1 MGQGIHSPLDPMT
14 FQTTL
19 SDIELLPEGNGVS
32 KLSGEELLNRLA
44 AVFDYLPE
52 GTTFSVDGEKI
63 SIMVPES
70 QATQKAE
77 ASRLAEKAAQR
88 ARQGEYQKAKD
99 IYQRVL
105 ELNPAHPTARRDLAM
120 IFVETGDNDEAK
132 DYLIESLRL
141 TPDDPWSLVV
151 LANQYAKEDDQETAA
166 KFVRRALELK
176 PGDPW
181 ALNTL
186 ATALMEEGKHDEA
199 LKSYEEAIASDGSFA
214 NAHYGRAMVLIRLER
229 FEDAAKALRKMFSNG
244 KLEDA
249 RTKIVF
255 EKARSAY
262 IHVQNII
269 ANNHLS
275 ETDSLVERL
284 SAEGETLSGYPV
296 QFEEGPLDA
305 QIVAR
310 IKMAWRHDTDHHKVT
325 LREGDFPKLLK
336 NYHSVHEL
344 MHLFMESAARDQGT
358 NRWFVTT
365 PETRANSSMALKAD
379 LRRLEKKGYR
389 DDQVAGLISELV
401 TGVNLF
407 LFNCP
412 IDMVIERRIWRDYP
426 ELRESQFC
434 GLASIAH
441 NSRKVTMDPKIRD
454 FVPPTLLRIND
465 ILNGVFALF
474 VDELFEGATAYA
486 FAYSKFP
493 TFKDAEKLYA
503 LWKEKSADLSPG
515 GEYDLVDAFGEFLGI
530 RDWYTWKSDRG
541 FIPPEGILDDVD
553 KEGATNPELLKA
565 QAPASVMYLLDALE
579 RLSSLE
585 PDQVKRIAFEI
596 AVMGQEGIDYSSPEN
611 KYRLKSLPGQAMSG
625 LQLMCLM
632 YAGFKQVA
640 PDMDSG
646 MDLEKEY
653 QQALGLWKGKK

>member
-1 MGQGIHSPLDPMT
+1 M
-14 FQTTL
+14 
-19 SDIELLPEGNGVS
+19 
-32 KLSGEELLNRLA
+32 
-44 AVFDYLPE
+44 
-52 GTTFSVDGEKI
+52 
-63 SIMVPES
+63 
-70 QATQKAE
+70 
-77 ASRLAEKAAQR
+77 
-88 ARQGEYQKAKD
+88 
-99 IYQRVL
+99 
-105 ELNPAHPTARRDLAM
+105 
-120 IFVETGDNDEAK
+120 
-132 DYLIESLRL
+132 
-141 TPDDPWSLVV
+141 
-151 LANQYAKEDDQETAA
+151 
-166 KFVRRALELK
+166 
-176 PGDPW
+176 
-181 ALNTL
+181 
-186 ATALMEEGKHDEA
+186 
-199 LKSYEEAIASDGSFA
+199 
-214 NAHYGRAMVLIRLER
+214 
-229 FEDAAKALRKMFSNG
+229 
-244 KLEDA
+244 
-249 RTKIVF
+249 
-255 EKARSAY
+255 
-262 IHVQNII
+262 
-269 ANNHLS
+269 
-275 ETDSLVERL
+275 ERL

-310 IKMAWRHDTDHHKVT
+310 IKMAWRHDADHHMVT

-365 PETRANSSMALKAD
+365 PETRANSSIALKAD

-389 DDQVAGLISELV
+389 DDQVAGLINELV

-486 FAYSKFP
+486 DAYRKFP
-493 TFKDAEKLYA
+493 TFKDSEKLFA
-503 LWKEKSADLSPG
+503 LWKEKSSDLTPG
-515 GEYDLVDAFGEFLGI
+515 SEYNLVDAFGEFLGI

-541 FIPPEGILDDVD
+541 FLPPDGILNDVD

-565 QAPASVMYLLDALE
+565 KAPASVMYLLDALE
-579 RLSSLE
+579 RFSSLE
-585 PDQVKRIAFEI
+585 PDEVKRIAFEI

-646 MDLEKEY
+646 MDLKKEY
-653 QQALGLWKGKK
+653 QQALAIWNAKK

>member
-1 MGQGIHSPLDPMT
+1 MT

-19 SDIELLPEGNGVS
+19 ANIELLPEGSGVS
-32 KLSGEELLNRLA
+32 KMSGEELLERLA
-44 AVFDYLPE
+44 LVFDYLPE
-52 GTTFSVDGEKI
+52 GTTFQVNGEKV
-63 SIMVPES
+63 SITVPES
-70 QATQKAE
+70 LATQKAE
-77 ASRLAEKAAQR
+77 AERLAEKAAQR
-88 ARQGEYQKAKD
+88 ARQGEYEKAKD
-99 IYQRVL
+99 IYRRVL
-105 ELNPAHPTARRDLAM
+105 ELDPVHPNARRDLAM
-120 IFVETGDNDEAK
+120 ICVETGDNDEAK

-141 TPDDPWSLVV
+141 APEDAWSLVV
-151 LANQYAKEDDQETAA
+151 LANQYAKEDDHETAC

-186 ATALMEEGKHDEA
+186 ATALMEQGLLEES
-199 LKSYEEAIASDGSFA
+199 LKTYEEAIASDPSFA
-214 NAHYGRAMVLIRLER
+214 NAHYGRSMVLIRMER
-229 FEDAAKALRKMFSNG
+229 FADAAMALQEMFAQS
-244 KLEDA
+244 KLQDS
-249 RTKIVF
+249 RTQIVF
-255 EKARSAY
+255 EKARSAL

-269 ANNHLS
+269 ANNRLP
-275 ETDSLVERL
+275 ETDALVERL
-284 SAEGETLSGYPV
+284 STEGETRSGYPV

-310 IKMAWRHDTDHHKVT
+310 IKMAWRHDADHHMVT
-325 LREGDFPKLLK
+325 LRDGDFPKLLK
-336 NYHSVHEL
+336 NYYSVHEL

-365 PETRANSSMALKAD
+365 PETRKNSALALKAD

-389 DDQVAGLISELV
+389 DDQVAGLINELV
-401 TGVNLF
+401 MGVNLF

-412 IDMVIERRIWRDYP
+412 IDMEIERRIWRDYP

-486 FAYSKFP
+486 DAYRKFL
-493 TFKDAEKLYA
+493 TFKDTEKLFA
-503 LWKEKSADLSPG
+503 LWKEKSSDLTPG
-515 GEYDLVDAFGEFLGI
+515 SEYHLVDAFGEFLGI

-541 FIPPEGILDDVD
+541 FIPPDDILDDVD

-565 QAPASVMYLLDALE
+565 KAPASVLYLLDALE
-579 RLSSLE
+579 RFSSME
-585 PDQVKRIAFEI
+585 PDEVKRIAFEI

-611 KYRLKSLPGQAMSG
+611 KYRLKSLPGKTMSG

-646 MDLEKEY
+646 MDLEDEY
-653 QQALGLWKGKK
+653 QQALSLFRRG

>member
-1 MGQGIHSPLDPMT
+1 MEQGNL
-14 FQTTL
+14 
-19 SDIELLPEGNGVS
+19 
-32 KLSGEELLNRLA
+32 EE
-44 AVFDYLPE
+44 
-52 GTTFSVDGEKI
+52 S
-63 SIMVPES
+63 
-70 QATQKAE
+70 
-77 ASRLAEKAAQR
+77 
-88 ARQGEYQKAKD
+88 
-99 IYQRVL
+99 
-105 ELNPAHPTARRDLAM
+105 
-120 IFVETGDNDEAK
+120 
-132 DYLIESLRL
+132 
-141 TPDDPWSLVV
+141 
-151 LANQYAKEDDQETAA
+151 
-166 KFVRRALELK
+166 
-176 PGDPW
+176 
-181 ALNTL
+181 
-186 ATALMEEGKHDEA
+186 
-199 LKSYEEAIASDGSFA
+199 LKSYEEAISSDVSFA
-214 NAHYGRAMVLIRLER
+214 NAHYGRAMVLIRMER
-229 FEDAAKALRKMFSNG
+229 FDDASKALREMFANG
-244 KLEDA
+244 KLQDS

-275 ETDSLVERL
+275 KTDSLVERL

-310 IKMAWRHDTDHHKVT
+310 IKMAWRHDADHHMVT

-365 PETRANSSMALKAD
+365 PETRANSSIALKAD

-389 DDQVAGLISELV
+389 DDQVAGLINELV

-412 IDMVIERRIWRDYP
+412 IDMVIERRICRDYP

-474 VDELFEGATAYA
+474 VDELLEGATAYA
-486 FAYSKFP
+486 DAYRKFP
-493 TFKDAEKLYA
+493 TFKDAEKLFA
-503 LWKEKSADLSPG
+503 LWKEKSSDLTPG
-515 GEYDLVDAFGEFLGI
+515 SEYDLVDAFGEFLGI
-530 RDWYTWKSDRG
+530 RDWYTWKSDRE
-541 FIPPEGILDDVD
+541 FLPPDGILNDVD

-565 QAPASVMYLLDALE
+565 KAPASVMYLLDALE
-579 RLSSLE
+579 RFSSLE
-585 PDQVKRIAFEI
+585 PDEVKRIAFEI
-596 AVMGQEGIDYSSPEN
+596 ALMGQEGIDYSSPED

-646 MDLEKEY
+646 MDLKKEY
-653 QQALGLWKGKK
+653 QQALAIWNAKK

>member
-1 MGQGIHSPLDPMT
+1 MT

-19 SDIELLPEGNGVS
+19 SDIELLPDGDGVS
-32 KLSGEELLNRLA
+32 KLSGEDLLKRLA
-44 AVFDYLPE
+44 SVFDYLPE
-52 GTTFSVDGEKI
+52 GTLFRVDGDKVTI
-63 SIMVPES
+63 TVADSA
-70 QATQKAE
+70 ATQKGEAE
-77 ASRLAEKAAQR
+77 RLAEKAAQR
-88 ARQGEYQKAKD
+88 ARQGEYEKAKD
-99 IYQRVL
+99 IYRRVL
-105 ELNPAHPTARRDLAM
+105 ELDPAHPNARRDLAM
-120 IFVETGDNDEAK
+120 VCVETGDNDEAK
-132 DYLIESLRL
+132 DYLIEALRL
-141 TPDDPWSLVV
+141 SPDDPWSLVV

-166 KFVRRALELK
+166 RFVRRALELK

-186 ATALMEEGKHDEA
+186 ATALMEQQK
-199 LKSYEEAIASDGSFA
+199 LEEAIATYRKAIASDPAFA
-214 NAHYGRAMVLIRLER
+214 NAHYGLAMALIRMER
-229 FEDAAKALRKMFSNG
+229 FDEAAQALRSMFSGG
-244 KLEDA
+244 KHQDA
-249 RTKIVF
+249 RTRIVF

-269 ANNHLS
+269 ANNRLS
-275 ETDSLVERL
+275 ETNSLVERL
-284 SAEGETLSGYPV
+284 SAEGESRSGYPV
-296 QFEEGPLDA
+296 KFEEGPLDA
-305 QIVAR
+305 QIVAK
-310 IKMAWRHDTDHHKVT
+310 IKMAWRHATDHHMVT

-336 NYHSVHEL
+336 NYHSAHEL
-344 MHLFMESAARDQGT
+344 MHLLMESDARDQGT

-365 PETRANSSMALKAD
+365 PETRSNSALALKAD
-379 LRRLEKKGYR
+379 LRRLEKKGYSNN
-389 DDQVAGLISELV
+389 QVAGLINELI

-412 IDMVIERRIWRDYP
+412 IDMVIERRIWKDYP

-441 NSRKVTMDPKIRD
+441 HSRKVTMDPKIRD

-465 ILNGVFALF
+465 VLNGVFALF

-486 FAYSKFP
+486 DAYRKFP
-493 TFKDAEKLYA
+493 TFKDSEKLFV
-503 LWKEKSADLSPG
+503 LWKEKSSDLTPG
-515 GEYDLVDAFGEFLGI
+515 SEYDLVDAFGEFLGI

-565 QAPASVMYLLDALE
+565 KAPASVMYLLDALE
-579 RLSSLE
+579 RFSSLE
-585 PDQVKRIAFEI
+585 PDEVKRIAFEI

-611 KYRLKSLPGQAMSG
+611 RYHLKSLPGQAMSG

-653 QQALGLWKGKK
+653 QQALGIWKRKQ

>member
-1 MGQGIHSPLDPMT
+1 MT

-19 SDIELLPEGNGVS
+19 SDIELLPDGDGVS
-32 KLSGEELLNRLA
+32 KLSGEDLLKRLA
-44 AVFDYLPE
+44 SVFDYLPE
-52 GTTFSVDGEKI
+52 GTLFRVDGDKVTI
-63 SIMVPES
+63 TVADSA
-70 QATQKAE
+70 ATQKGEAE
-77 ASRLAEKAAQR
+77 RLAEKAAQR
-88 ARQGEYQKAKD
+88 ARQGEYEKAKD
-99 IYQRVL
+99 IYRRVL
-105 ELNPAHPTARRDLAM
+105 ELDPAHPNARRDLAM
-120 IFVETGDNDEAK
+120 VCVETGDNDEAK
-132 DYLIESLRL
+132 DYLIEALRL
-141 TPDDPWSLVV
+141 SPDDPWSLVV

-530 RDWYTWKSDRG
+530 GDWYTWKSDRG

>member
-1 MGQGIHSPLDPMT
+1 MI
-14 FQTTL
+14 FITTL
-19 SDIELLPEGNGVS
+19 SDIELLPEGSGVS
-32 KLSGEELLNRLA
+32 KMSGRELLDRLA
-44 AVFDYLPE
+44 SVFDYLPE
-52 GTTFSVDGEKI
+52 GTTFSINGEKI
-63 SIMVPES
+63 SITIPEAQSS
-70 QATQKAE
+70 QKVE
-77 ASRLAEKAAQR
+77 AARLAEKAAQR
-88 ARQGEYQKAKD
+88 ARQGEYEKAKD
-99 IYQRVL
+99 IYRRVL
-105 ELNPAHPTARRDLAM
+105 ELDPSHPNVRRDLAM

-186 ATALMEEGKHDEA
+186 ATALMEQGKHEEA
-199 LKSYEEAIASDGSFA
+199 LKCYDEAIANDGSFA
-214 NAHYGRAMVLIRLER
+214 SAHYGRAMVLIRLDR
-229 FEDAAKALRKMFSNG
+229 FEDAAKALREMFSQG
-244 KLEDA
+244 KLQDA
-249 RTKIVF
+249 RTRIVF

-269 ANNHLS
+269 ANNCLS

-284 SAEGETLSGYPV
+284 SAEGESRSGYPV
-296 QFEEGPLDA
+296 KFEEGPLDA

-336 NYHSVHEL
+336 NYHSAHEL
-344 MHLFMESAARDQGT
+344 MHLFMESDARDQGT
-358 NRWFVTT
+358 NRWFATT
-365 PETRANSSMALKAD
+365 PETRTNSALALKAD
-379 LRRLEKKGYR
+379 LRRLEKKGYSS
-389 DDQVAGLISELV
+389 DQVAGLINELI

-412 IDMVIERRIWRDYP
+412 IDMVIEKRIWRDYP

-434 GLASIAH
+434 GLASIVH
-441 NSRKVTMDPKIRD
+441 NSRRVTMDPKIRD

-465 ILNGVFALF
+465 ILNAVFALF

-486 FAYSKFP
+486 DSYRKFP
-493 TFKDAEKLYA
+493 TFKDSEKLFV
-503 LWKEKSADLSPG
+503 LWKDQSSDLTPG
-515 GEYDLVDAFGEFLGI
+515 SEYDLVDAFGEFLGI
-530 RDWYTWKSDRG
+530 RDWYTWKPDRG
-541 FIPPEGILDDVD
+541 FLPPDGILDDVE
-553 KEGATNPELLKA
+553 KEGATNPDLLKA
-565 QAPASVMYLLDALE
+565 KAPASVMYLLDALE
-579 RLSSLE
+579 QFSSME
-585 PDQVKRIAFEI
+585 PDEVKRIAFEI
-596 AVMGQEGIDYSSPEN
+596 AVLGQEGIDYSSPED
-611 KYRLKSLPGQAMSG
+611 KYRLKSLPQKAMSG

-632 YAGFKQVA
+632 YAGFRQVA

-653 QQALGLWKGKK
+653 QQALGIWKLKK

>member
-1 MGQGIHSPLDPMT
+1 MIFH
-14 FQTTL
+14 TTL
-19 SDIELLPEGNGVS
+19 KDLELLAIEAGASYVAGGGITD
-32 KLSGEELLNRLA
+32 KLREIFS
-44 AVFDYLPE
+44 FLPE
-52 GTTFSVDGEKI
+52 GTDFSVEGETVTI
-63 SIMVPES
+63 TVPDSE
-70 QATQKAE
+70 ATRKAE

-88 ARQGEYQKAKD
+88 ARQGEYEKAKD
-99 IYQRVL
+99 IYRRVL
-105 ELNPAHPTARRDLAM
+105 ELDPAHPNARRDLAM
-120 IFVETGDNDEAK
+120 VCVETGDNDEAK

-141 TPDDPWSLVV
+141 APGDAWSLVV

-186 ATALMEEGKHDEA
+186 ATALMEQGKQEEA
-199 LKSYEEAIASDGSFA
+199 LKTYDEAIASDASFA
-214 NAHYGRAMVLIRLER
+214 NAHYGRAMALIRMDR
-229 FEDAAKALRKMFSNG
+229 FEDAANALRQMFSNG
-244 KLEDA
+244 KLQDS
-249 RTKIVF
+249 RTNIVF

-269 ANNHLS
+269 ANNRLTES
-275 ETDSLVERL
+275 DTLVQRL
-284 SAEGETLSGYPV
+284 SAEGETRSGYPV
-296 QFEEGPLDA
+296 EFEEGQLDA
-305 QIVAR
+305 MIVAR
-310 IKMAWRHDTDHHKVT
+310 IKMAWRHDADHHMVT

-365 PETRANSSMALKAD
+365 PETRANSSIALKAD

-389 DDQVAGLISELV
+389 DDQVAGLINELV

-412 IDMVIERRIWRDYP
+412 IDMVIERRICRDYP

-441 NSRKVTMDPKIRD
+441 NSRKVTMDSKIRD

-465 ILNGVFALF
+465 ILNAVFALF
-474 VDELFEGATAYA
+474 VDELSEGATAYA
-486 FAYSKFP
+486 DAYRKFP
-493 TFKDAEKLYA
+493 TFKDSEKLFA
-503 LWKEKSADLSPG
+503 LWKEKSSDLTPG
-515 GEYDLVDAFGEFLGI
+515 SEYDLVDAFGEFLGI

-541 FIPPEGILDDVD
+541 FLPPDGILNDVD

-565 QAPASVMYLLDALE
+565 KAPASVMYLLDALE
-579 RLSSLE
+579 RFSSLE
-585 PDQVKRIAFEI
+585 PDEVKRIAFEI
-596 AVMGQEGIDYSSPEN
+596 ALMGQEGIDYSSPED
-611 KYRLKSLPGQAMSG
+611 KYRLKNLPGQAMSG

-646 MDLEKEY
+646 MDLKKEY
-653 QQALGLWKGKK
+653 QQALAIWNAKK